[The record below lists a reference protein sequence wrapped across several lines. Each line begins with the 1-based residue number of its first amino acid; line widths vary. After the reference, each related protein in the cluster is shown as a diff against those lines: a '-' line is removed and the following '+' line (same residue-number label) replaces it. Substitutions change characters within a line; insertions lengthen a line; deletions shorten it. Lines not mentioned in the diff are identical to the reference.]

1 MPLLRKEAEI
11 FPEDLFESVA
21 QPWWVAHVRA
31 RHEKTLAREML
42 DRGIAFYAP
51 QIEQKRRREG
61 RTFRSFLPLFSG
73 YVFFRGDPDARDV
86 VRRRPAVVN
95 VLDVDDQD
103 LLTSELA
110 QIRKLQLAG
119 ASLRPF
125 VDYAPGDVVRVREG
139 AFAGYKGVVV
149 RTKGAQRLIVQV
161 STLRQL
167 VAVEFDR
174 EVVSP
179 R

>member
-11 FPEDLFESVA
+11 FPEDLFDGVA

-31 RHEKTLAREML
+31 RHEKMLARELL
-42 DRGIAFYAP
+42 DRAVPFYVP
-51 QIEQKRRREG
+51 QIEQEKRRGG

-73 YVFFRGDPDARDV
+73 YVFFCGADGARGV
-86 VRRRPAVVN
+86 VRRRPAVVS
-95 VLDVDDQD
+95 VLDVEDQE

-119 ASLRPF
+119 ASLRPY
-125 VDYAPGDVVRVREG
+125 VEYVPGDVVRVREG

-149 RTKGAQRLIVQV
+149 RTKGTQRLIVQV

-167 VAVEFDR
+167 VAVELHP
-174 EVVSP
+174 EVVS
-179 R
+179 